1 MYFLSNLPHYE
12 FIYED
17 DFVKMP
23 PNGLGYEQCGF
34 YCTSFSNRYVVYFCS
49 LFSILSLLPAL
60 LIAVVGGS
68 VFCSI
73 HF

>member
-23 PNGLGYEQCGF
+23 PNVLQ
-34 YCTSFSNRYVVYFCS
+34 VWHV
-49 LFSILSLLPAL
+49 
-60 LIAVVGGS
+60 AVS
-68 VFCSI
+68 YSDLC
-73 HF
+73 